1 MVTRPDIDVVVELF
15 GGYEP
20 AQSLILAA
28 LAAGKDVV
36 TANKAL
42 LAEHGDRIF
51 KTAAKHGRFIGFEA
65 SVGGGVPIIRTLR
78 EALAGDRQRAVY
90 GIVNGTCNYILT
102 TMAESGA
109 EFADVLAEAQRSGL
123 AEADPSLDV
132 GGHDAAHKL
141 CLLVTLAFG
150 VALKPRQVHTE
161 GITRITLQDI
171 GYARELG
178 FTVKLLAIAKS
189 EDGAIEARVHPTMV
203 PEPPFA
209 GRRGRRLQRDLYS
222 GRSAGLDDVLRAGRR
237 RDAHRDR
244 RGGRYPG
251 SRPDAPGRRRTAPA
265 DHALGYP
272 FARIKAAKVKP
283 MDRVVC
289 EYYLRFMAEDK
300 PGVLGRIASVL
311 GRHKISMASVIQ
323 QERAPQVTVPVVMR
337 THECEERN
345 LEAGA
350 GRDSPP
356 QDRQGGTG
364 LHPHR
369 GAIVNSRW
377 PTQTKANTP
386 RLSRWPGLIEHY
398 RRFLPVTPDMPVVTL
413 NEGNTPLIEASA
425 LAERIGSGLKVYL
438 KFEGLNPTGSFKD
451 RGMTMAISKALAEGA
466 RAVICASTGNT
477 AASAAAYAGRAG
489 LKAFVLIPKGAV
501 ALGKLSQ
508 SVMHGAQGGRGDRKL
523 RHLLEDGPRFERAR
537 PDPDPAG
544 QQRQS
549 RPDPGPENRRFRG
562 LRPAWRRPRLSFP
575 AGRQCRQ
582 YHRLLAWLPRV
593 QRPRAG
599 QPLAAG

>member
-1 MVTRPDIDVVVELF
+1 VKAVRIGLLGCGTVGGGVVKLLRRNAAMLSAKLGAKLELAGVADRSLKPDPVLGLTAELITRDAHGLATRPDIDVVVELF

-28 LAAGKDVV
+28 LEAGKDVV

-51 KTAAKHGRFIGFEA
+51 RTAARCGRFIGFEA

-78 EALAGDRQRAVY
+78 EALAADRQLAVY
-90 GIVNGTCNYILT
+90 GIVNGTCNYILS

-109 EFADVLAEAQRSGL
+109 EFADVLAAAQRSGL

-141 CLLVTLAFG
+141 CLLIALAFG

-161 GITRITLQDI
+161 GITRVTLQDI
-171 GYARELG
+171 GYARQLG

-203 PEPPFA
+203 PSRHLLA
-209 GRRGRRLQRDLYS
+209 GVGGAYNAIYIQGEALGSTMYS
-222 GRSAGLDDVLRAGRR
+222 GLGAGEMPTATAVVADMLEGARMRLA
-237 RDAHRDR
+237 
-244 RGGRYPG
+244 
-251 SRPDAPGRRRTAPA
+251 APNSPQ

-272 FARIKAAKVKP
+272 FVRVKAAKIKP

-345 LEAGA
+345 LK
-350 GRDSPP
+350 
-356 QDRQGGTG
+356 
-364 LHPHR
+364 L
-369 GAIVNSRW
+369 
-377 PTQTKANTP
+377 
-386 RLSRWPGLIEHY
+386 
-398 RRFLPVTPDMPVVTL
+398 
-413 NEGNTPLIEASA
+413 A
-425 LAERIGSGLKVYL
+425 LAEIRRREIVKADPVFIRI
-438 KFEGLNPTGSFKD
+438 E
-451 RGMTMAISKALAEGA
+451 
-466 RAVICASTGNT
+466 
-477 AASAAAYAGRAG
+477 
-489 LKAFVLIPKGAV
+489 
-501 ALGKLSQ
+501 
-508 SVMHGAQGGRGDRKL
+508 
-523 RHLLEDGPRFERAR
+523 ER
-537 PDPDPAG
+537 
-544 QQRQS
+544 
-549 RPDPGPENRRFRG
+549 
-562 LRPAWRRPRLSFP
+562 L
-575 AGRQCRQ
+575 
-582 YHRLLAWLPRV
+582 
-593 QRPRAG
+593 
-599 QPLAAG
+599 